1 VAGYDIGVM
10 RILLVQGDIT
20 RQDVDAVVN
29 AANTALRPG
38 GGVDGAITRAAGADA
53 LAERERVVRDRG
65 TRPLPTGTAVA
76 TTGGDLKARWIIH
89 TAGPV
94 YSGTPQDAI
103 LLAACHTSSL
113 AIADE
118 LGARTVAFPA
128 ISTGAF
134 GYPVEEAAAV
144 AVAAVAGCAT
154 SVEEVRFV
162 LFDEP
167 TYAVFGRALEAR

>member
-1 VAGYDIGVM
+1 M

-29 AANTALRPG
+29 AANDALLPG
-38 GGVDGAITRAAGADA
+38 GGVDGAITRAAGAEA
-53 LAERERVVRDRG
+53 LAERERVIRERG
-65 TRPLPTGTAVA
+65 RPPLPTGTAVA

-94 YSGTPQDAI
+94 YSGTPQDAR
-103 LLAACHTSSL
+103 LLAACHTNSL
-113 AIADE
+113 AVADG

-128 ISTGAF
+128 ISTGVY
-134 GYPVEEAAAV
+134 GYPVADAAAV
-144 AVAAVAGCAT
+144 AIGAVAGSVT

-167 TYAVFGRALEAR
+167 THEVFRRALEAR

>member
-1 VAGYDIGVM
+1 M
-10 RILLVQGDIT
+10 RIVLVRGDIT

-29 AANTALRPG
+29 AANTALLAG
-38 GGVDGAITRAAGADA
+38 GGVDGAITRAAGAVA
-53 LAERERVVRDRG
+53 LAEREQIIRESG
-65 TRPLPTGTAVA
+65 KPPLPTGTAVA

-94 YSGTPQDAI
+94 YAATAQDAV
-103 LLAACHTSSL
+103 LLAACHTNSL
-113 AIADE
+113 MIADE

-134 GYPVEEAAAV
+134 GYPIEEAATV
-144 AVAAVAGCAT
+144 AIDAVAGCLT

-162 LFDEP
+162 LFDEH
-167 TYAVFGRALEAR
+167 TEAVFGHVLQARSPH